1 MSRYPLWAVLTPG
14 EPAWLE
20 SRARAIVMTEADEED
35 GKEPPFEVVPGS
47 GRYHAI
53 VGMDPMDMGAE
64 MQIAEELSLEC
75 DEPVYSID
83 RANDPWIVMSF
94 RNGAVEVEEEEPEA
108 LAKSLG
114 CPLPGSEESPDLPAR
129 KPLRH
134 VALVEGV
141 GAQEAHR
148 VLEEDAGEPLA
159 PGDYRLENTQR
170 GLLITSRTGS
180 IGFADITLSERL
192 PHAVAYGVIASPSL
206 DMFFVNV
213 LRGGECIGQFAQP
226 PREHSSMPVV
236 GEIKGERS
244 PERILA
250 ALGIPAEWFLDE

>member
-1 MSRYPLWAVLTPG
+1 MSRYPFWAVLTPG
-14 EPAWLE
+14 EPARLE

-35 GKEPPFEVVPGS
+35 GKEPPFEVIPGN

-53 VGMDPMDMGAE
+53 VGLDEMDVGAE
-64 MQIAEELSLEC
+64 LQIAEELSLEY
-75 DEPVYSID
+75 DEPVYAIE
-83 RANDPWIVMSF
+83 RAKDPWLVMSF
-94 RNGAVEVEEEEPEA
+94 RNGLGEVEEVGPEA

-114 CPLPGSEESPDLPAR
+114 CPLPGSEETSDSPAR
-129 KPLRH
+129 KPLRKA
-134 VALVEGV
+134 ALVEGV
-141 GAQEAHR
+141 RAQEAHR

-159 PGDYRLENTQR
+159 PGLYHLEDTPL
-170 GLLITSRTGS
+170 GLRISSETGD

-192 PHAVAYGVIASPSL
+192 PHATAYGVIASPSL

-226 PREHSSMPVV
+226 PREDSFMPAVS
-236 GEIKGERS
+236 EIKGERS

-250 ALGIPAEWFLDE
+250 ALGIPAEWFLNE